1 MTMISLKAALGLAAG
16 ASATL
21 FIGYCIYFDRKRRS
35 DPNFKKKL
43 KERRTAKREAALN
56 AKNGKTKIPDLKD
69 HEAVQMFFLQE
80 VQKGEELLGAGDEEG
95 GVEHLSNAVAV
106 CGQPNQLL
114 QVLQQ
119 TLPPHV
125 FQLLLLRLPAAGQRF
140 MAQSTASTATV
151 VDDGV
156 D

>member
-1 MTMISLKAALGLAAG
+1 MTMMQKVALGLGVG
-16 ASATL
+16 AIFFL
-21 FIGYCIYFDRKRRS
+21 GYCIHFDRKRRL
-35 DPNFKKKL
+35 DPNYRKKI
-43 KERRTAKREAALN
+43 KERRKANKEAASN
-56 AKNGKTKIPDLKD
+56 ARSGKTKIPDLKD
-69 HEAVQMFFLQE
+69 HEAVQKFFLQE
-80 VQKGEELLGAGDEEG
+80 VQLGEELLGSGEEEE

-125 FQLLLLRLPAAGQRF
+125 FQLLLMRLPAAGQRF
-140 MAQSTASTATV
+140 MAQSTPGSASV

>member
-1 MTMISLKAALGLAAG
+1 M
-16 ASATL
+16 
-21 FIGYCIYFDRKRRS
+21 
-35 DPNFKKKL
+35 
-43 KERRTAKREAALN
+43 
-56 AKNGKTKIPDLKD
+56 
-69 HEAVQMFFLQE
+69 Q

-125 FQLLLLRLPAAGQRF
+125 FQLLLLRLPAAGQ
-140 MAQSTASTATV
+140 V
-151 VDDGV
+151 GN
-156 D
+156 

>member
-1 MTMISLKAALGLAAG
+1 MTMMQKVAIGLGVG
-16 ASATL
+16 AVFFL
-21 FIGYCIYFDRKRRS
+21 GYCIHFDRKRRS
-35 DPNFKKKL
+35 DPNYKKKIRQ
-43 KERRTAKREAALN
+43 RRKAKNEAASS
-56 AKNGKTKIPDLKD
+56 ARSGKTNMPDLKD

-80 VQKGEELLGAGDEEG
+80 VQLGEELLGSGDEEG

-125 FQLLLLRLPAAGQRF
+125 FQLLLMRLPAAGQRF
-140 MAQSTASTATV
+140 MAHSAASTASV